1 MICRYM
7 IKIITINLSIHLVKD
22 VLNTHQPCIV
32 AGQRK
37 VHFLSEK
44 QYKCVI
50 RNRRQLKLN

>member
-1 MICRYM
+1 M